1 MKQKI
6 VLKKRA
12 VPLRVNLPNGT
23 SFVARY
29 ERISRKNLPWNI
41 RVSRQRTIGPR
52 NTQKWKKK
60 VRFALANTPT
70 QDRVRRIKNIYIGNY
85 EERKLGRTSWK
96 FTKSRYKYE
105 VQINKFSA
113 WKKLIENGIEN
124 IPAPAKHGT
133 SKIKNINV
141 QRPLNSD
148 IAKHR
153 TKQKI
158 NYQISL
164 GVFNS
169 EQGNK

>member
-1 MKQKI
+1 MRSKSI
-6 VLKKRA
+6 
-12 VPLRVNLPNGT
+12 N
-23 SFVARY
+23 S
-29 ERISRKNLPWNI
+29 
-41 RVSRQRTIGPR
+41 
-52 NTQKWKKK
+52 
-60 VRFALANTPT
+60 AL
-70 QDRVRRIKNIYIGNY
+70 G
-85 EERKLGRTSWK
+85 
-96 FTKSRYKYE
+96 
-105 VQINKFSA
+105 
-113 WKKLIENGIEN
+113 KKLIEKAIEN

-158 NYQISL
+158 NYINYQISL

>member
-6 VLKKRA
+6 VLGKRA

-41 RVSRQRTIGPR
+41 SVSRQRTIGPR
-52 NTQKWKKK
+52 NIQKWKKK

-70 QDRVRRIKNIYIGNY
+70 QDRVRRIKNIYIYRELRRAQTGKGLAGNLPN
-85 EERKLGRTSWK
+85 LGISMRSKW
-96 FTKSRYKYE
+96 
-105 VQINKFSA
+105 INSA
-113 WKKLIENGIEN
+113 LGKKLLEKGIEN

-133 SKIKNINV
+133 SKIKNIDV

-153 TKQKI
+153 TK
-158 NYQISL
+158 
-164 GVFNS
+164 
-169 EQGNK
+169 